1 MFYDIVFAI
10 LAVFEGYLLL
20 RVAFDTER
28 KENVTENQ
36 TKDDLIEINGI
47 VEHVTFHNEDTG
59 YSVLVL
65 STDDGDFITAV
76 GILPFISEG
85 EGIRAL
91 GKWEVHGTYG
101 DQFRVEYYEKRLPD
115 DEESILRYLS
125 SRAVKGIGPGTAA
138 KIVSMF
144 GRDTF
149 EVMEH
154 NPEFL
159 AQVNGI
165 SMKKALEIGRNFKA
179 QFGMRSVMM
188 FASEFFGPGIAVR
201 IYKRWGSAAIDQIRL
216 NPYILCEEIA
226 GVGFERADKVAQS
239 LGLDGDNPD
248 RIRAGTRYVLQ
259 YNARSNGNVYLPK
272 DKLIAAVA
280 QLLLVNGATVETEL
294 ETLLVMSAVKNI
306 TVDGEEAIYLTEYY
320 EDEKYVAMK
329 LDLLDKMAG
338 GIDEGDGERMIS
350 IIEAENGIVYANMQK
365 KAMLA
370 AICSGVMVLTGGPGT
385 GKTTVIRGLIRIF
398 ESFGHE
404 IALCAPTGR
413 AAKRMSEATG
423 REAKTIHR
431 MLEMEFDGGENPKF
445 HRNAD
450 NLLEQNVIIVD
461 EVSMVDTR
469 LMAAL
474 LRAIKPGARLLLIGD
489 ADQLPAVG
497 AGNVLEDI
505 IDSHRFETVCLKEI
519 FRQAEQSRII
529 TNAHIINAGQYPVL
543 TDKKSD
549 FFFISR
555 SREEDIAGTV
565 ASLWHTRLPKAYGE
579 EMREMIQVI
588 TPTRKGM
595 AGTESLNATL
605 QTLLNPPSPD
615 KKEKKIGARVLREG
629 DRVMQIRNNYDIHW
643 SRPDGTHGAG
653 VYNGDIGVLSELDHF
668 NERAVVVFDDREAEY
683 EFSSLEEL
691 EHAYAV
697 TVHKS
702 QGSEYPVV
710 ILAAGGFIPRLF
722 TRELLYTAVTRA
734 KKMVIIVGSEETVQ
748 AMVDNNLRPRR
759 YTGLCNWLQA
769 YENI

>member
-1 MFYDIVFAI
+1 MFWEILFAI
-10 LAVFEGYLLL
+10 LTVFEGYLLL
-20 RVAFDTER
+20 TVLFYKER
-28 KENVTENQ
+28 KGIMHEKEI
-36 TKDDLIEINGI
+36 KEELIEINGT
-47 VEHVTFHNEDTG
+47 VEHVTFHSEDTG
-59 YSVLVL
+59 YSVLEI
-65 STDDGDFITAV
+65 STDDNDFITAV
-76 GILPFISEG
+76 GVIPFVSEG

-115 DEESILRYLS
+115 DEEAILRYLS

-138 KIVSMF
+138 KIVQTF

-159 AQVNGI
+159 AQINGI

-188 FASEFFGPGIAVR
+188 FASEFFGPSIAVR

-216 NPYILCEEIA
+216 NPYVLCEEIV

-239 LGLDGDNPD
+239 LGLSGNNPD

-259 YNARSNGNVYLPK
+259 YNARGNGNVYLPK
-272 DKLIAAVA
+272 EKLFAAVA
-280 QLLLVNGATVETEL
+280 QLLSVSEESVYPEL
-294 ETLLVMSAVKNI
+294 DTLLSMG
-306 TVDGEEAIYLTEYY
+306 TVVSRKMDDCEGIYLTEYY
-320 EDEKYVAMK
+320 EDEKYIAMK
-329 LDLLDKMAG
+329 MDLLEKTAPM
-338 GIDEGDGERMIS
+338 IEEGDGERMITV
-350 IIEAENGIVYANMQK
+350 IEAESGISYAAMQK
-365 KAMLA
+365 KAILTA
-370 AICSGVMVLTGGPGT
+370 LSAGVMVLTGGPGT

-398 ESFGHE
+398 ESFGYDV
-404 IALCAPTGR
+404 ALCAPTGR

-431 MLEMEFDGGENPKF
+431 MLEMEFNGSEDPKF
-445 HRNAD
+445 HRNSD
-450 NLLEQNVIIVD
+450 NLLEENIIIVD

-474 LRAIKPGARLLLIGD
+474 LRAIKPGSHLLLIGD

-497 AGNVLEDI
+497 AGNVLNDI
-505 IDSHRFETVCLKEI
+505 IESAHFHTVCLKEI
-519 FRQAEQSRII
+519 FRQAKQSRII

-543 TDKKSD
+543 TDKTSD
-549 FFFISR
+549 FFFLPR
-555 SREEDIAGTV
+555 DKEEDIASTI
-565 ASLWHTRLPKAYGE
+565 ASLWHVRLPKAYGE
-579 EMREMIQVI
+579 QMRDMIQVI
-588 TPTRKGM
+588 TPTRKGT
-595 AGTESLNATL
+595 AGTEHLNNTL

-615 KKEKKIGARVLREG
+615 KKEKKVGAKTLREG
-629 DRVMQIRNNYDIHW
+629 DRVMQVRNNYDIVWHRED
-643 SRPDGTHGAG
+643 SSAG
-653 VYNGDIGVLSELDHF
+653 SGIYNGDIGVLEEIDSF
-668 NERAVVVFDDREAEY
+668 NEKAIIRFDERVAEY
-683 EFSSLEEL
+683 DFATLEEL

-710 ILAAGGFIPRLF
+710 IIAAGSFMPRLF

-734 KKMVIIVGSEETVQ
+734 KKMVIIVGSERTVQ
-748 AMVDNNLRPRR
+748 NMVDNNLRPKR
-759 YTGLCNWLQA
+759 YTGLTRWIKSYGQN
-769 YENI
+769 